1 MLEVDIDKINLL
13 MDTLKYRIGAS
24 GRERQAKI
32 NFQFKNIVN
41 TLFPA
46 LYRYILICAFKEIDL
61 FSLTETKMNWTQ
73 KLIQDLNLKPEQVEK
88 LKEHQVELI
97 NFFSEIR
104 QGIQHLQAIKE
115 KLKVEAL
122 QVEKVEETYR

>member
-1 MLEVDIDKINLL
+1 
-13 MDTLKYRIGAS
+13 
-24 GRERQAKI
+24 
-32 NFQFKNIVN
+32 
-41 TLFPA
+41 
-46 LYRYILICAFKEIDL
+46 
-61 FSLTETKMNWTQ
+61 MNWTQ

-88 LKEHQVELI
+88 LKEHQVELV

-122 QVEKVEETYR
+122 QVEKVEETYREMLEPIQCAQWTLFSQRHKSQPVIALNYDLAQSRRQDGHIPGSLPTKRVKK